1 MGVESPFDGILGL
14 GYPQIAMP
22 VDPTNPVVP
31 PMDLMIK
38 EKLLDKNEFAF
49 YLATCKPPSKSGG
62 SETCDGSQITFGGVD
77 ETKFSGD
84 ITYIKMPLVQKSLG
98 YWMVLANGF
107 KVGDKNIACG
117 SALGCPMVVDSG
129 TSVIAAPPDQ
139 LLNMN
144 KSLPTVNSDC
154 SNVESLPVVTITLAG
169 HAFSLEPDFY
179 VIRGATTNGADECQM
194 GIQAINAGTP
204 FLWILGDPFLRKYY
218 TVFDREE
225 NRVGFALA
233 NQPKVE
239 SKSEGTIV

>member
-1 MGVESPFDGILGL
+1 MG

-98 YWMVLANGF
+98 YWLVLANGF
-107 KVGDKNIACG
+107 KVGDKNIACA
-117 SALGCPMVVDSG
+117 SALGCPRGADSG

-218 TVFDREE
+218 TVFDRDE
-225 NRVGFALA
+225 NRVGFAVA
-233 NQPKVE
+233 NQPKLDN
-239 SKSEGTIV
+239 TIIV